1 MAVRVGAET
10 LLFGVPE
17 DTQRR
22 LLAAPQVR
30 PSRITRIFVA
40 AAVPDQ
46 LGGLPGDFPEVET
59 LANCCISLQRNNR
72 QLSCDPGRRVSAVP
86 MTARGTALHHSYD
99 RECEAATSQGRCRL
113 RPCY

>member
-1 MAVRVGAET
+1 MALRVGAET

-40 AAVPDQ
+40 AAVADQ
-46 LGGLPGDFPEVET
+46 LSGLPG
-59 LANCCISLQRNNR
+59 ISPRRGHLQRLR
-72 QLSCDPGRRVSAVP
+72 IVVEFSGHLVPSIILSQTHHPACCRVC
-86 MTARGTALHHSYD
+86 RYGALT
-99 RECEAATSQGRCRL
+99 ATS
-113 RPCY
+113 